1 MGEVQGKSIPCR
13 PDMAVEVAFERT
25 RAGLPAIGGCP
36 PQRLQAVFERGVDRR
51 IRGEGWVS
59 IVVRAVNARSGS
71 RATR

>member
-36 PQRLQAVFERGVDRR
+36 PQRLQAVDRR